1 MVILMT
7 ILTTLAI
14 SFVVTCW
21 LGVRLAMLSS
31 HYPVVEEYVVIR
43 AEDAQEADAVLE
55 RAIAYGEAP
64 TGQQV
69 ELFE

>member
-21 LGVRLAMLSS
+21 IGVRLAAMSL
-31 HYPVVEEYVVIR
+31 HYPPAEEYIVIR
-43 AEDAQEADAVLE
+43 LEDAQEADAVLE

>member
-1 MVILMT
+1 MILMT

-21 LGVRLAMLSS
+21 IGVRLAMLSS
-31 HYPVVEEYVVIR
+31 HYPVAEEYVVIR
-43 AEDAQEADAVLE
+43 LKDAQEADAVLE

-64 TGQQV
+64 AGRQV
-69 ELFE
+69 EMFE